1 MNIIKPSTIAGVMEL
16 LPEDQLVFDNIKNTI
31 ENTFK
36 EYGFSSIDTP
46 VIEKN
51 EILFAKGG
59 GETEKQIFEIASES
73 KDMSLRF
80 DLTVPLARYV
90 SEHFS
95 DLNFPFKR
103 YQIAK
108 VYRGERNQKGR
119 YKEFYQADIDII
131 GHNDLSI
138 YNDALLAFVIY
149 KAFERL
155 DFPSV
160 TFHINNRK
168 LLNGFFASLD
178 IEDTTEVLRTIDKK
192 DKIGS
197 EKTLELLTEIIGTE
211 KASQTI
217 EFTQNPAN
225 GNDLLEDLAKFDGN
239 DLYKEGLEE
248 LKIVY
253 DYMLAFGVPVENI
266 KIDLAITRGLDYYT
280 STVYETFINGYESIG
295 SVCSGGRY
303 ENLASNFSKQSL
315 PGVGMSIGLTRLF
328 YQFQELGL
336 VSNLQEGNTEVLVL
350 PMDPDQHSYAIEVL
364 KKLKDMGKKADIYLE
379 TGKFKKKMNYA
390 DKVGAKYAIIIG
402 EEEAKNNEVSIKD
415 METGEQINQKID
427 QINFDNWFPSKILLY
442 YY

>member
-1 MNIIKPSTIAGVMEL
+1 MDIIKPSTIAGVMEL
-16 LPEDQLVFDNIKNTI
+16 LPADQEVFDYIKNTI
-31 ENTFK
+31 EETFK
-36 EYGFSSIDTP
+36 DYGFASIDTP

-138 YNDALLAFVIY
+138 YNDAILPFVMY
-149 KAFERL
+149 KAFEKL
-155 DFPSV
+155 DLPAL

-168 LLNGFFASLD
+168 LLNGFFQSLEID
-178 IEDTTEVLRTIDKK
+178 DTTEVLRTIDKK
-192 DKIGS
+192 DKIGI
-197 EKTLELLTEIIGTE
+197 EKTQSLLTEIVGE
-211 KASQTI
+211 DKAEEI
-217 EFTQNPAN
+217 LVFIQNLAQ
-225 GNDLLEDLAKFDGN
+225 GHDLIASLKDFDGN

-248 LKIVY
+248 LAIVY
-253 DYMLAFGVPVENI
+253 DYMLAFGVPEANI
-266 KIDLAITRGLDYYT
+266 RIDLAITRGLDYYT

-303 ENLASNFSKQSL
+303 ENLANNFSKQNL

-328 YQFQELGL
+328 YQLQELGL
-336 VSNLQEGNTEVLVL
+336 VSQMHGSTCDVLVL
-350 PMDPDQHSYAIEVL
+350 PMDPSLHIYAIEVL
-364 KKLKDMGKKADIYLE
+364 KKVKYQGLKADIYLE
-379 TGKFKKKMNYA
+379 GGKFKKKINYA
-390 DKVGAKYAIIIG
+390 DKIGAKYAIIIG
-402 EEEAKNNEVSIKD
+402 EEEANNKEVSIKN
-415 METGEQINQKID
+415 MESGEQTKQKIED
-427 QINFDNWFPSKILLY
+427 LHIGN
-442 YY
+442 

>member
-1 MNIIKPSTIAGVMEL
+1 MDIIKPSTIAGVMEL
-16 LPEDQLVFDNIKNTI
+16 LPADQEVFDYIKNTI
-31 ENTFK
+31 EETFK
-36 EYGFSSIDTP
+36 DYGFAPIDTP

-59 GETEKQIFEIASES
+59 GETEKQIFEIASDS

-131 GHNDLSI
+131 GHNSLSI
-138 YNDALLAFVIY
+138 YNDAILPFVMY
-149 KAFERL
+149 KAFEKL
-155 DFPSV
+155 ELPAL

-168 LLNGFFASLD
+168 LLNGFFQSLE

-192 DKIGS
+192 DKIGI
-197 EKTLELLTEIIGTE
+197 EKTQSLLTEIVGE
-211 KASQTI
+211 DKAEEILVFIQNLAQGHKLI
-217 EFTQNPAN
+217 ES
-225 GNDLLEDLAKFDGN
+225 LKEFDGN
-239 DLYKEGLEE
+239 DLYKDGLEE
-248 LKIVY
+248 LAIVY
-253 DYMLAFGVPVENI
+253 DYMLAFGVPEANI

-303 ENLASNFSKQSL
+303 ENLTGNFSKQNL

-328 YQFQELGL
+328 YQLQELGL
-336 VSNLQEGNTEVLVL
+336 VEKMQGANTDVLVL
-350 PMDPDQHSYAIEVL
+350 PMDPSLHIYAIEVL
-364 KKLKDMGKKADIYLE
+364 KKIKDQGLKADIYLE

-390 DKVGAKYAIIIG
+390 DKIGAKYAIIIG
-402 EEEAKNNEVSIKD
+402 QEEADNKEVSIKN
-415 METGEQINQKID
+415 MESGEQTKQKIEEFHLG
-427 QINFDNWFPSKILLY
+427 N
-442 YY
+442 

>member
-1 MNIIKPSTIAGVMEL
+1 MDIIKPSTIAGVMEL
-16 LPEDQLVFDNIKNTI
+16 LPADQEVFDYIKNTI
-31 ENTFK
+31 EETFK
-36 EYGFSSIDTP
+36 DYGFTSIDTP

-59 GETEKQIFEIASES
+59 GETEKQIFEIASDS

-131 GHNDLSI
+131 GHNNLSI
-138 YNDALLAFVIY
+138 YNDAILPFVMY
-149 KAFERL
+149 KAFEKL
-155 DFPSV
+155 ELPAL

-168 LLNGFFASLD
+168 LLNGFFQSLD
-178 IEDTTEVLRTIDKK
+178 IDDSTEVLRTIDKK
-192 DKIGS
+192 DKIGID
-197 EKTLELLTEIIGTE
+197 KTQSLLTEIVGAD
-211 KASQTI
+211 KAGEI
-217 EFTQNPAN
+217 LAFIQNPSE
-225 GNDLLEDLAKFDGN
+225 GHDLIESLKEFDGN
-239 DLYKEGLEE
+239 DLYKDGLEE
-248 LKIVY
+248 LAIVY
-253 DYMLAFGVPVENI
+253 DYMLAFGVPEANI

-303 ENLASNFSKQSL
+303 ENLANNFSKQNL

-328 YQFQELGL
+328 YQLQELGL
-336 VSNLQEGNTEVLVL
+336 VEKIKGANTDVLVL
-350 PMDPDQHSYAIEVL
+350 PMDPSLHLYAIEVL
-364 KKLKDMGKKADIYLE
+364 KEIKAKGLKADIYLE

-390 DKVGAKYAIIIG
+390 DKIGAKYAIIIG
-402 EEEAKNNEVSIKD
+402 EEEANNKEVSIKN
-415 METGEQINQKID
+415 METGEQTKQKIEEFHLG
-427 QINFDNWFPSKILLY
+427 N
-442 YY
+442 